1 MRNYC
6 TQLTALTKKTEYSIV
21 VRKFITQNIM
31 RFRSDITKAIE
42 HHKNTDVPLRL
53 KIDGQYIF
61 S

>member
-6 TQLTALTKKTEYSIV
+6 TKLTALTKKTEYSIV